1 MKLAVLGASGRT
13 GRQIVELALE
23 AGHHVR
29 ALVRSR
35 GKLQL
40 THERLEYVMGD
51 ATDAAAVQRA
61 VEGCDA
67 VISALGPTPER
78 ADICSTGTRHVIAAG
93 ARRYVAVSGAGID
106 VKGDQKDFVG
116 KVMSF
121 LVKTITGAYFRDK
134 VLEYQLLEQSP
145 LAWTLVRPPGLV
157 DKPARGNVR
166 SSLARSPGASIT
178 RADLAAYTLA
188 CVTNDELIRK
198 APFVAG

>member
-1 MKLAVLGASGRT
+1 
-13 GRQIVELALE
+13 
-23 AGHHVR
+23 
-29 ALVRSR
+29 
-35 GKLQL
+35 
-40 THERLEYVMGD
+40 
-51 ATDAAAVQRA
+51 
-61 VEGCDA
+61 EGCDA

-78 ADICSTGTRHVIAAG
+78 ADICSTATRHVIAAG

-166 SSLARSPGASIT
+166 SSLTRSLGASIT